1 MNTSKNSIEEMGW
14 VGIDN
19 IMDLLEDNLL
29 KFAEKTD
36 ISPMHMRKYIDNE
49 LNTIMDKVWAVKIRR
64 ANVYM
69 RELST
74 DVRLP

>member
-36 ISPMHMRKYIDNE
+36 VSPMYMRKYIDNE

-69 RELST
+69 RELSA